1 MDSSANKPPK
11 VAVVVLTWNDVE
23 MTAECVASI
32 LANDY
37 ANFHV
42 ILVDN
47 GSKEP
52 CGERLKQRFPAIDMI
67 ALPQNRGFTGGSN
80 AGIDWALRL
89 DPKYV
94 HLIGNDSTLA
104 KDAIRKLVDHLE
116 ISPEVGGASP
126 LLFNPGE
133 ERVVQLCGGS
143 IDRDFAVIKR
153 DDWHGPY
160 EEREWPTRE
169 CEFIPFVAMMFRAEA
184 LRQVGTLD
192 ETFGTCWEDYDL
204 LVRFA
209 DAGWKFA
216 IVGDSEAVHK
226 CNQTTGHQSPYIIY
240 NLIRNRLICWRRYGK
255 LSRALRRPIY
265 LLRIFV
271 WWPIKANGWSW
282 ERQRAY
288 LRGVRHFF
296 FGVRGEGHAPKS
308 TKSGVEKK
316 LA

>member
-1 MDSSANKPPK
+1 MDAAANKPR
-11 VAVVVLTWNDVE
+11 VVVVVLTWNDVE
-23 MTAECVASI
+23 MTADCISSI

-37 ANFHV
+37 PNFSL

-47 GSKEP
+47 GSKDP
-52 CGERLKQRFPAIDMI
+52 CGQRLKERFPEIDLLV
-67 ALPQNRGFTGGSN
+67 LPENRGFTGGSN
-80 AGIDWALRL
+80 AGIHRALEQ

-104 KDAIRKLVDHLE
+104 KDVIGKLVDHLE
-116 ISPEVGGASP
+116 ASPKVGGASP
-126 LLFNPGE
+126 LLFNPGD
-133 ERVVQLCGGS
+133 ERFVQLCGGR
-143 IDRDFAVIKR
+143 IDRDFAVITR
-153 DDWHGPY
+153 DEFWGPY
-160 EEREWPTRE
+160 EKRDWPTRE

-209 DAGWKFA
+209 DAGWRFA
-216 IVGDSEAVHK
+216 IVGDAEAVHQ

-255 LSRALRRPIY
+255 LSRALRRPFYLFRIY
-265 LLRIFV
+265 V

-282 ERQRAY
+282 QRQRAY

-296 FGVRGEGHAPKS
+296 MGVRGEGHAPVS
-308 TKSGVEKK
+308 TKSGREKE
-316 LA
+316 LS